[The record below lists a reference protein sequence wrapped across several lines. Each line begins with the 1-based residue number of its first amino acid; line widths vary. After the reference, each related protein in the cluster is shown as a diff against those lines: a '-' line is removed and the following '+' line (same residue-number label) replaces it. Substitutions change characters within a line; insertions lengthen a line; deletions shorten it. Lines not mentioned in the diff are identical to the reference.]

1 MMRSVLSLLLV
12 VSVSGSVAAQ
22 AAATKPAPAPRP
34 SAAPPVTQA
43 ALDLARW
50 EATAKRVTII
60 RDNFGIPHIYA
71 KTDADVVFGALYAQA
86 EDDFYRI
93 ERNYINA
100 MGRLAET
107 LGEKELYRD
116 LRMKLFIDPVEMKR
130 QYALSP
136 LWLRKLM
143 NGFADGLNYYLHTHP
158 EVKPEVIT
166 RFEPWMALTFSEGSI
181 GGDIESV
188 SLPQLEALY
197 GKGAT
202 VPSGSGDGA
211 GRDEAEFEDFSIK
224 EPSGSNGFAIAPSN
238 TSGGKSLLLINPH
251 TSFYFRAELQMVS
264 EEGLNAYGASTW
276 GQFFIYQ
283 GFNNRLGWMHTS
295 GGADVIDEYTLTVSK
310 KADGLYYKHGAS
322 SRKLRERKI
331 TLPYKAA
338 DGSMASKVI
347 TVYYSHQGPVVRQA
361 DGQWVAVRL
370 MNEPLK
376 ALTQSYQ
383 RTKATTY
390 AAFSTVMDLRTNSS
404 NNTVYADADGNI
416 AYWHGNFAP
425 RRDTRFDW
433 SKPVDGGNPAT
444 DWKGLHPVSET
455 ITLLNP
461 GTGWIQNTNS
471 TPFTASGPASPR
483 RDRYPAYMAPSPEN
497 ARGIHAV
504 RVLKE
509 RKDFTVDG
517 LIGAAFDP
525 DLPAF
530 DDIIPPLL
538 RDFDALPTTDPR
550 KTALAEPVDSLR
562 RWRRQWGAAS
572 VPMSLADYWG
582 NAAMRATGR
591 AARAKGIT
599 TLEYLTQGA
608 TVDERLD
615 ALSQA
620 VATLTK
626 DFGTW
631 KKPWGDIN
639 RFQRLTNDL
648 DPPYD
653 DDKPSVP
660 VPFTSATWGSLAAY
674 GNTAPKTTKKNYG
687 NRGNSFV
694 AAVEFGPTVKA
705 KAVSAGGQSGN
716 PSSPHFA
723 DQIERYATGNFRD
736 VLFYRADVEKHAEST
751 YHPGARPA
759 QGNR

>member
-1 MMRSVLSLLLV
+1 MRSVLSLLLV
-12 VSVSGSVAAQ
+12 VSVSASGAAQ
-22 AAATKPAPAPRP
+22 SATAKPAVGQRAAAAPA
-34 SAAPPVTQA
+34 VNQ
-43 ALDLARW
+43 DLARW
-50 EATAKRVTII
+50 QATAQRVTII
-60 RDNFGIPHIYA
+60 RDTWGIPHIYA

-86 EDDFYRI
+86 EDDFHRI

-100 MGRLAET
+100 MGRLSET
-107 LGEKELYRD
+107 LGERELYRD

-130 QYALSP
+130 LYAQSP
-136 LWLRKLM
+136 PWLQKLM

-166 RFEPWMALTFSEGSI
+166 RFEPWMALSFSEGSI

-202 VPSGSGDGA
+202 LPGAPGHEVP
-211 GRDEAEFEDFSIK
+211 EPFEDPSLR

-238 TSGGKSLLLINPH
+238 TVDGKALLMINPH

-283 GFNNRLGWMHTS
+283 GFNHRLGWMHTS
-295 GGADVIDEYTLTVSK
+295 GGADVIDEYKLTVSK
-310 KADGLYYKHGAS
+310 RADGLYYKHGTAM
-322 SRKLRERKI
+322 RKLRERTI

-338 DGSMASKVI
+338 DGTMASRKI
-347 TVYYSHQGPVVRQA
+347 TVYYSHHGPVVRQA
-361 DGQWVAVRL
+361 DGQWIAVQM

-390 AAFSTVMDLRTNSS
+390 AAFNKVMDLRTNSS

-425 RRDTRFDW
+425 RRDRRFDW
-433 SKPVDGGNPAT
+433 SRPVDGSDPTT

-455 ITLLNP
+455 ITLFNP
-461 GTGWIQNTNS
+461 KTGWIQNTNS
-471 TPFTASGPASPR
+471 TPFTSSGPSSPR
-483 RDRYPAYMAPSPEN
+483 RENYPSYLAPSAEN

-509 RKDFTVDG
+509 RKDFTLDK

-530 DDIIPPLL
+530 DEIIPPLL
-538 RDFDALPTTDPR
+538 RDFDALPASDAR
-550 KTALAEPVDSLR
+550 KAALAEPVDSLR
-562 RWRRQWGAAS
+562 RWNRRWGAAS

-591 AARAKGIT
+591 AARAKGLT

-608 TVDERLD
+608 TADERLE
-615 ALSQA
+615 ALTQA
-620 VATLTK
+620 VAALTR

-653 DDKPSVP
+653 DNKPSVP
-660 VPFTSATWGSLAAY
+660 VPFASATWGSLAAY
-674 GNTAPKTTKKNYG
+674 GNTAAKTTKKNYG

-705 KAVSAGGQSGN
+705 KAVTAGGQSGD

-723 DQIERYATGNFRD
+723 DQIERYANGQLRD
-736 VLFYRADVEKHAEST
+736 VLFYRADVEQRAEST
-751 YHPGARPA
+751 YHPGERPA
-759 QGNR
+759 KGTR

>member
-1 MMRSVLSLLLV
+1 MMHSVLALLLV
-12 VSVSGSVAAQ
+12 VSVSASVAAQ
-22 AAATKPAPAPRP
+22 PATIKSTVLQRP
-34 SAAPPVTQA
+34 SGTPPVTQA

-50 EATAKRVTII
+50 ETTAKRVTII

-86 EDDFYRI
+86 EDDFHRI

-107 LGEKELYRD
+107 AGEKELYRD
-116 LRMKLFIDPVEMKR
+116 LRMKLFIDPADMKR
-130 QYALSP
+130 QYALAP

-202 VPSGSGDGA
+202 VPTGGSDGA
-211 GRDEAEFEDFSIK
+211 GDAEPAFEDFSIK

-238 TSGGKSLLLINPH
+238 TTGGKSLLLINPH

-295 GGADVIDEYTLTVSK
+295 GGADVIDEYKLTVSK

-322 SRKLRERKI
+322 SRKLREKKI

-338 DGSMASKVI
+338 DGSMASKVV
-347 TVYYSHQGPVVRQA
+347 TVFYSHQGPVVRQA
-361 DGQWVAVRL
+361 DGQWIAVQM

-390 AAFSTVMDLRTNSS
+390 AAFNKVMDLRTNSS

-425 RRDTRFDW
+425 RRNTRFDW
-433 SKPVDGGNPAT
+433 SQPVDGSDLAT
-444 DWKGLHPVSET
+444 DWKGLHLVSET
-455 ITLLNP
+455 ITLFNP
-461 GTGWIQNTNS
+461 KTGWIQNTNS
-471 TPFTASGPASPR
+471 TPFTSSGPSSPR
-483 RDRYPAYMAPSPEN
+483 RENYPNYMAPSPEN

-509 RKDFTVDG
+509 RKDFTVDK

-538 RDFDALPTTDPR
+538 RDFDALPATDAR
-550 KTALAEPVDSLR
+550 KRALAEPIDSLR
-562 RWRRQWGAAS
+562 RWNRRWGAAS

-582 NAAMRATGR
+582 NAAIRATGR
-591 AARAKGIT
+591 AARAKGIS

-608 TVDERLD
+608 TVDERLE
-615 ALSQA
+615 ALTQA
-620 VATLTK
+620 VATLTR

-660 VPFTSATWGSLAAY
+660 VPFASATWGSLAAY

-694 AAVEFGPTVKA
+694 AAVEFGSTVKA

-723 DQIERYATGNFRD
+723 DQIERYANGNFRD
-736 VLFYRADVEKHAEST
+736 VLFYRADVEKQAEST
-751 YHPGARPA
+751 YNPGTRPA
-759 QGNR
+759 KGTR